1 MNSRHE
7 MILEE
12 LTKAGSV
19 TVTRLAE
26 KLNVSTVTI
35 RKDLSTLEKK
45 NKLYRSH
52 GKAILMDPYTA
63 NKHINDKELLAIRE
77 KTAIGKVAAGIIRPN
92 DTIIIGSG
100 TTTHTFAQQ
109 IDLQSVLTVITSA
122 LKVSTTLS
130 LHPHCDIIQL
140 GGGLRHTSLSVVGTE
155 AISALENYSCSKLFL
170 GVDGLDLD
178 FGLTTTNA
186 QEAILNRKMIE
197 ASQKIIVLCDS
208 SKFGRRGF
216 SKICNLSDV
225 DHIITDNR
233 IKEKTAAALMDMG
246 IEMTIVEVPED

>member
-1 MNSRHE
+1 MNSRHDF
-7 MILEE
+7 ILEE
-12 LTKAGSV
+12 LTKTGSV
-19 TVTRLAE
+19 TVTKLAE

-35 RKDLSTLEKK
+35 RKDLSALENK

-63 NKHINDKELLAIRE
+63 NKHINDKELLAVQE
-77 KTAIGKVAAGIIRPN
+77 KTAIGKIAASIIRPS

-100 TTTHTFAQQ
+100 TTAHTFAQQ
-109 IDLQSVLTVITSA
+109 IELQSILTVITSA

-130 LHPHCDIIQL
+130 LHPHCDVIQL
-140 GGGLRHTSLSVVGTE
+140 GGVLRHTSLSVVGTE
-155 AISALENYSCSKLFL
+155 ATDSLANYSCSKLFI

-186 QEAILNRKMIE
+186 QEAVLNRKMIE

-216 SKICNLSDV
+216 SKICNLNDI
-225 DHIITDNR
+225 DHIITDSN
-233 IKEKTAAALMDMG
+233 INKKTETVLIDMG
-246 IEMTIVEVPED
+246 IEVTIAEISEN